1 MSIMNIDNLKAFTA
15 VAETGSFSR
24 AAEQLYLTQ
33 PAVSK
38 RVATLETDLETRLFD
53 RIGHQIILTESG
65 QALLPRARSIL
76 LAIEDTRRAI
86 GNLSGTIG
94 GSLRIG
100 TSHHI
105 GLHRLPPVLKMCT
118 REYPDIHLD
127 MRFMDSEAACQAI
140 EHGDLELGIVT
151 LPVAPSDELITR
163 AVWPDP
169 LSVVVSREHPL
180 TRAKPD
186 LEALLQHPAVLPSHG
201 TFTRSVIEQALGERS
216 AELKISLSTNYLET
230 LMMLVGVGLGW
241 SVLPDSM
248 INDDVTALDI
258 PELRM
263 QRTLGIVRHRDRTL
277 SNAGQ
282 ALIDIVSRI
291 RAG

>member
-1 MSIMNIDNLKAFTA
+1 MNIDNLKAFIA

-38 RVATLETDLETRLFD
+38 RVATLESDLDTRLFD

-65 QALLPRARSIL
+65 QALLPRARAIL
-76 LAIEDTRRAI
+76 LDIEDTRRAI
-86 GNLSGTIG
+86 GNLSGAVG

-118 REYPDIHLD
+118 HEYPEIRLD
-127 MRFMDSEAACQAI
+127 LRFMDSEAACQAV

-151 LPVAPSDELITR
+151 LPLSHSDELITR

-169 LSVVVSREHPL
+169 LSVVVAHEHPL
-180 TRAKPD
+180 ARKTPG
-186 LEALLQHPAVLPSHG
+186 LETLLDHQAVLPSHG
-201 TFTRSVIEQALGERS
+201 TFTRSVIEQALGARAE
-216 AELKISLSTNYLET
+216 ELKISLSTNYLET
-230 LMMLVGVGLGW
+230 LLMLVTVGLGW
-241 SVLPDSM
+241 SVLPDNM
-248 INDDVTALDI
+248 ISDDVVKLDI
-258 PELRM
+258 PELGM

-282 ALIDIVSRI
+282 VLLDIVDRI
-291 RAG
+291 RSA